1 MPCHYTDVVYCRCRP
16 RYGPAKKEG
25 IKEMAIDPSPDVK
38 AALYAHSLYAQRR
51 IDIADNYTQQ
61 CSENR
66 ERLASDLADIALEY
80 NIAPTRVIRNAFGA
94 DRTDFV
100 SAVRRALAAKK
111 AQMNDRNAD

>member
-1 MPCHYTDVVYCRCRP
+1 MTI
-16 RYGPAKKEG
+16 E
-25 IKEMAIDPSPDVK
+25 PSPDVK
-38 AALYAHSLYAQRR
+38 AAQYAHHLYAQRR

-80 NIAPTRVIRNAFGA
+80 DIAPTRVIRNAFGA

-100 SAVRRALAAKK
+100 SPVRRALSAKK
-111 AQMNDRNAD
+111 ASRR

>member
-1 MPCHYTDVVYCRCRP
+1 MTKDL
-16 RYGPAKKEG
+16 
-25 IKEMAIDPSPDVK
+25 SPDVK
-38 AALYAHSLYAQRR
+38 AAQYARRLYAQRR

-61 CSENR
+61 CNENR

-80 NIAPTRVIRNAFGA
+80 DLAPTRVIRNAFCA

-111 AQMNDRNAD
+111 AQRNARDGD

>member
-1 MPCHYTDVVYCRCRP
+1 MTT
-16 RYGPAKKEG
+16 EL
-25 IKEMAIDPSPDVK
+25 SPDVK
-38 AALYAHSLYAQRR
+38 AAQYAHRLYAQRR

-80 NIAPTRVIRNAFGA
+80 DIAPTRVIRNAFGA

-100 SAVRRALAAKK
+100 SSVRRALAAKK
-111 AQMNDRNAD
+111 AAGK

>member
-1 MPCHYTDVVYCRCRP
+1 MSV
-16 RYGPAKKEG
+16 ELN
-25 IKEMAIDPSPDVK
+25 PDVK
-38 AALYAHSLYAQRR
+38 AARYAHSLYAQRR

-61 CSENR
+61 CAENR

-80 NIAPTRVIRNAFGA
+80 DIAPTRVIRSAFGA

-111 AQMNDRNAD
+111 SQQNAREGD

>member
-1 MPCHYTDVVYCRCRP
+1 MS
-16 RYGPAKKEG
+16 ENLN
-25 IKEMAIDPSPDVK
+25 PDVK
-38 AALYAHSLYAQRR
+38 AARYAHSLYAQRR

-80 NIAPTRVIRNAFGA
+80 DVAPTRVIRNAFGA

-100 SAVRRALAAKK
+100 SAVRRALTAKK
-111 AQMNDRNAD
+111 AQLRSGEDD

>member
-1 MPCHYTDVVYCRCRP
+1 MNLDT
-16 RYGPAKKEG
+16 
-25 IKEMAIDPSPDVK
+25 SPDVK
-38 AALYAHSLYAQRR
+38 AAQYAHSLYAQRR

-80 NIAPTRVIRNAFGA
+80 GISPTRVVRNAFGA

-100 SAVRRALAAKK
+100 SPVRRALSAKK
-111 AQMNDRNAD
+111 VQKRSVEGD

>member
-1 MPCHYTDVVYCRCRP
+1 MTV
-16 RYGPAKKEG
+16 KLN
-25 IKEMAIDPSPDVK
+25 PDVK
-38 AALYAHSLYAQRR
+38 AARYAQSLYVQRR

-80 NIAPTRVIRNAFGA
+80 DVSPTRVIRNAFGA

-100 SAVRRALAAKK
+100 SAVRRALSAKK
-111 AQMNDRNAD
+111 AQMTAKEGD